1 MVHPDA
7 YRSFQ
12 THFFY
17 ESASTEPF
25 RRGVKATAAPW
36 SCFNLRFHLLRWKR
50 SWLLLNRFPFWLMLT
65 CRGQNFLK
73 AGPKSQTCQRR
84 RRPWIWF
91 LCEIH
96 HRETLLHG
104 HFFTESGRQR
114 RAQSFWGW
122 KNKGEKQHHVCWHF
136 THWHQRYTDTI
147 FFPWLLYFSYRTY
160 PCYCFPTNI
169 NRGLQSHLKLKCC
182 NNYSKSWHLFCAQ
195 GCRSGGGALW
205 DCLGFWLQQAF
216 VDIGPL
222 PRPKL

>member
-1 MVHPDA
+1 MSLQALSLSEV
-7 YRSFQ
+7 
-12 THFFY
+12 
-17 ESASTEPF
+17 
-25 RRGVKATAAPW
+25 V
-36 SCFNLRFHLLRWKR
+36 LRPR
-50 SWLLLNRFPFWLMLT
+50 LLLEAALIYAFIYCGGSVPDFCWTASRFDLCSRAEDRISSGLAPNHRPAREDDDLGSDFCVKFITEKHFSMVISLQSQADREEPSPSEAEKIREKSSIMY
-65 CRGQNFLK
+65 
-73 AGPKSQTCQRR
+73 AGTS
-84 RRPWIWF
+84 
-91 LCEIH
+91 H
-96 HRETLLHG
+96 
-104 HFFTESGRQR
+104 
-114 RAQSFWGW
+114 
-122 KNKGEKQHHVCWHF
+122 
-136 THWHQRYTDTI
+136 TDTRGTLTQF